1 MGRPDDRRMIG
12 GNRGGPGTRFRL
24 FPQAPFL
31 HPDRPPEVVY
41 VSSPPGSIG
50 PGPSDNRLYLINP
63 PDKRRPYGVSP
74 GPLGTPHIELP
85 PWRGAIPRPV
95 QPGPDGHFDHIPAGA
110 PEFAEAHV
118 FGVIRFVLDVW
129 ERYFGRPIPWHFARD
144 FRRLE
149 VVMLPTFDNAHV
161 GYGFMEVGAHHNPDG
176 TLVPFALNFD
186 VVAHEFGHLI
196 IYATLGVPNKETEQG
211 EYFGFQES
219 AADMTALIAALHF
232 EAVIQDLLRDTH
244 GNLYAF
250 NELNRFAELS
260 ATTQIRMASNASKL
274 SEFAAGWE
282 DEHDLS
288 KPLTGALFDIL
299 VDVFQEN
306 LVWRGLIG
314 RGLADLGRQVENN
327 PDDAPAIQA
336 AFDAAYPNRERAF
349 RAALVEARDYL
360 GAALAETWKRLSP
373 DYFTYADVARIML
386 AVDRALTGGQYRR
399 EMIESFEWRGIGRVR
414 VGPRLAPPGETSHAF
429 SARTL
434 VPADRERLPRM
445 PYRERYL
452 LARGM

>member
-1 MGRPDDRRMIG
+1 M
-12 GNRGGPGTRFRL
+12 
-24 FPQAPFL
+24 
-31 HPDRPPEVVY
+31 
-41 VSSPPGSIG
+41 
-50 PGPSDNRLYLINP
+50 
-63 PDKRRPYGVSP
+63 
-74 GPLGTPHIELP
+74 
-85 PWRGAIPRPV
+85 
-95 QPGPDGHFDHIPAGA
+95 
-110 PEFAEAHV
+110 
-118 FGVIRFVLDVW
+118 
-129 ERYFGRPIPWHFARD
+129 
-144 FRRLE
+144 
-149 VVMLPTFDNAHV
+149 
-161 GYGFMEVGAHHNPDG
+161 
-176 TLVPFALNFD
+176 
-186 VVAHEFGHLI
+186 
-196 IYATLGVPNKETEQG
+196 
-211 EYFGFQES
+211 
-219 AADMTALIAALHF
+219 
-232 EAVIQDLLRDTH
+232 
-244 GNLYAF
+244 
-250 NELNRFAELS
+250 
-260 ATTQIRMASNASKL
+260 
-274 SEFAAGWE
+274 
-282 DEHDLS
+282 
-288 KPLTGALFDIL
+288 FDIL

-399 EMIESFEWRGIGRVR
+399 EMIESFEWRGIGRVT